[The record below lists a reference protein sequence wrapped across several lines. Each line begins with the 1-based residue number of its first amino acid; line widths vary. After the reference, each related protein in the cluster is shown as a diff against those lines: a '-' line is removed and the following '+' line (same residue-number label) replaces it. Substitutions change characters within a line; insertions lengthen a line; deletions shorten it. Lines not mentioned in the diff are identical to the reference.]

1 MLLTIDVGNT
11 NTVLGLFDG
20 EDLIKSWRVKTDPRS
35 TSDEMSLQ
43 INALVSGYTVTGLSI
58 CSTVPATLREL
69 RTMIASYYSDIAT
82 TIVEPGTKTGVPLL
96 VDNPKEI
103 GADRI
108 VNTLAA
114 HTLYGGPAIV
124 VDFGTSTNLDVVSPK
139 GEFLGGALA
148 PGIEIS
154 VDALASRA
162 AQLRK
167 VELIRPKNAIGKNTV
182 EALQSGTIFGF
193 AGQVDGLVEK
203 ITAELNAHIND
214 FTHTINPLTVHNLKF
229 SLLEGRRHF
238 VLHNFQLGTVT
249 GDAAIRRFD
258 AGGAADVAADRAV
271 ELESTSTRLGLGI
284 TKHNPDFLADLVGE
298 DHDGARLGNDGSELA
313 ERSAHETGLG
323 THGGVADLTV
333 EFLLRHEGGDGVEDD
348 DVEGVGADE
357 GLDNAERF
365 FTGTGLGKEEVVE
378 VDTQFP
384 GILGVKGML
393 DIDKGGE
400 AAHLLC
406 LGNDGE
412 RQRGFTGGFG
422 PEYFDDAAA
431 RESAGAEGPINDEV
445 AGRDDFDIHAGVG
458 AQPHDGGFAEIFLN
472 LGNSQ
477 IEVLRSRF
485 GDAVVVL
492 VFVFVVALG
501 RCHIV
506 RGWGWGGGS

>member
-20 EDLIKSWRVKTDPRS
+20 KDLIKSWRVKTDPRS

-43 INALVSGYTVTGLSI
+43 FNALVSGYTITGLSI

-69 RTMIASYYSDIAT
+69 RTMITTYFSDIAT

-114 HTLYGGPAIV
+114 HTLFGGPAIV

-203 ITAELNAHIND
+203 ISA
-214 FTHTINPLTVHNLKF
+214 
-229 SLLEGRRHF
+229 
-238 VLHNFQLGTVT
+238 
-249 GDAAIRRFD
+249 
-258 AGGAADVAADRAV
+258 
-271 ELESTSTRLGLGI
+271 
-284 TKHNPDFLADLVGE
+284 
-298 DHDGARLGNDGSELA
+298 ELA
-313 ERSAHETGLG
+313 ESYDQAPIVIATGGLAPLVIDVSATIDKYEP
-323 THGGVADLTV
+323 DLT
-333 EFLLRHEGGDGVEDD
+333 LIGLRLIHE
-348 DVEGVGADE
+348 
-357 GLDNAERF
+357 
-365 FTGTGLGKEEVVE
+365 K
-378 VDTQFP
+378 
-384 GILGVKGML
+384 
-393 DIDKGGE
+393 
-400 AAHLLC
+400 
-406 LGNDGE
+406 
-412 RQRGFTGGFG
+412 
-422 PEYFDDAAA
+422 
-431 RESAGAEGPINDEV
+431 
-445 AGRDDFDIHAGVG
+445 
-458 AQPHDGGFAEIFLN
+458 N
-472 LGNSQ
+472 L
-477 IEVLRSRF
+477 
-485 GDAVVVL
+485 
-492 VFVFVVALG
+492 
-501 RCHIV
+501 
-506 RGWGWGGGS
+506 